1 MSRYPV
7 FGRSAGGYDESL
19 LQIAPQITRADR
31 QQGYS
36 VDVLEQR
43 PNYQYD
49 PNAPRRQPIA
59 QGYEQRRY
67 QHRQPRQQPS
77 YPYDQSVPPSFEKA
91 DYYSS
96 SSTENQRDIFTT
108 NTYKPRKPWFR
119 TKRGLLILF
128 VSILVVA
135 GAVVG
140 IVFGVR
146 AAMNKAKSDK
156 TAAQKGAQS
165 GNGGSE
171 VGSGK
176 GGGAVTTNNGNAL
189 PSLPSLS
196 LVTLG
201 SVRQSA
207 ATTASPANLVL
218 TLRLNSA
225 SASQTRL
232 PAPGINLAGVGPTPT
247 QVASINLANVGPTPA
262 VDPVCARFPTLP
274 ACQQG

>member
-7 FGRSAGGYDESL
+7 FGRSAGGYDKSL

-36 VDVLEQR
+36 VDILEQG

-49 PNAPRRQPIA
+49 PNAPRRQPIT
-59 QGYEQRRY
+59 QGYEPHRFQ
-67 QHRQPRQQPS
+67 QRQPRQQPS
-77 YPYDQSVPPSFEKA
+77 YPYDQSIPPSFEKA

-96 SSTENQRDIFTT
+96 SSTEDQRDLFAI
-108 NTYKPRKPWFR
+108 NSYKPKKPWFR

-135 GAVVG
+135 GGVVG

-156 TAAQKGAQS
+156 STAQRGAQTGS
-165 GNGGSE
+165 GGSE
-171 VGSGK
+171 VGASGR
-176 GGGAVTTNNGNAL
+176 GGGVANTNDNAL

-201 SVRQSA
+201 SVRQPP
-207 ATTASPANLVL
+207 ATTASQANLVL
-218 TLRLNSA
+218 TR
-225 SASQTRL
+225 
-232 PAPGINLAGVGPTPT
+232 PAVTAPPQATGINLAGLGPIPT
-247 QVASINLANVGPTPA
+247 QVASTTLANVGPTSS
-262 VDPVCARFPTLP
+262 VDPICARFPALP
-274 ACQQG
+274 ACQ